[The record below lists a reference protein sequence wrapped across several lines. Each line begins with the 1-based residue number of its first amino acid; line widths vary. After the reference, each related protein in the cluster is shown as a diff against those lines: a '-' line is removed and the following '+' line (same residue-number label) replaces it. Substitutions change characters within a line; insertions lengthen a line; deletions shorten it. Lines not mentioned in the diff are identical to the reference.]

1 MTTELAAIRSVDLD
15 WARHLQSV
23 WDDDAFNVPE
33 LNGVVADDL
42 IDYALT
48 CDRPA
53 AKSPLGRAIIGAAG
67 AGKTHLVGEL
77 RRRIWDK
84 GGWFVLLDLADVNDF
99 WATAAL
105 SYLQSLQHN
114 FRDGVRQG
122 DEILLK
128 LCANTPS
135 VRSVL
140 KSKFKVIF
148 SGSGKEII
156 ELAKAIVG
164 ALRSA
169 YPVEN
174 SKVSICNPSFRPI

>member
-1 MTTELAAIRSVDLD
+1 MTMELAAIRSVDLD

-105 SYLQSLQHN
+105 SYLSPS
-114 FRDGVRQG
+114 
-122 DEILLK
+122 
-128 LCANTPS
+128 NT
-135 VRSVL
+135 
-140 KSKFKVIF
+140 IF
-148 SGSGKEII
+148 AMGSGRETK
-156 ELAKAIVG
+156 
-164 ALRSA
+164 SC
-169 YPVEN
+169 
-174 SKVSICNPSFRPI
+174 SSFAPILPPFARF